1 MAWNISN
8 IENLHRN
15 SLSTLITACSPCPKT
30 WSPFE
35 EKPFLFSRFC
45 CGEIGSILWN
55 WDKIQECQVWR
66 PSYTLGDILQSPFK
80 PLFLKLLLNS
90 RLTNPPHTKSK
101 LFFACSIYLHTYK
114 KKRGQKRCWGWAVYY
129 FWSLAAPNTPFWPKV
144 LCVCSRW
151 RSCSSCPTATHCPH
165 ISFGA
170 LWKDTPPKPASSCN
184 R

>member
-1 MAWNISN
+1 MWGYIICQTQHISRQTLISIQTMAWNISN
-8 IENLHRN
+8 IENWHRN

-66 PSYTLGDILQSPFK
+66 PSYTLGDTLQSPFK

-90 RLTNPPHTKSK
+90 HLTNPPHTKSK
-101 LFFACSIYLHTYK
+101 FFLCLQYIPAHIQK
-114 KKRGQKRCWGWAVYY
+114 KKERAKKMLGMGCLLFLVPCSPKYS
-129 FWSLAAPNTPFWPKV
+129 FLAEGS
-144 LCVCSRW
+144 LCVQQM
-151 RSCSSCPTATHCPH
+151 AQ
-165 ISFGA
+165 
-170 LWKDTPPKPASSCN
+170 LQ
-184 R
+184 